1 MNQTSGKQA
10 QNTIKV
16 NGLDV
21 AYRFDGPENGH
32 VILIANSLMSDLSMW
47 DWNVPALADRYRVL
61 RYDKRGHGGS
71 QTTPAPYSNPQ
82 LADDAV
88 ALLDALKIDKV
99 HFIGLSMGGMIG
111 QQLGARYPERVYSL
125 SLCDTASEMPPRNLW
140 EERFEIARKDGIPGL
155 VDGTIKRWFTAPFIE
170 RAPQDIAKVRQMILG
185 TGVEGYIGCASAVR
199 DMAQTTMLLKIKAP
213 TLILTGRQDPA
224 CTVDQA
230 IVLNRMIDGSKMVIL
245 EEAAHLSNIEQPEA
259 FNRTVRAFIDTVDN
273 TL

>member
-1 MNQTSGKQA
+1 MNQTSSKQV

-16 NGLDV
+16 NGLEV
-21 AYRFDGPENGH
+21 AYRFDGPEDGH
-32 VILIANSLMSDLSMW
+32 VILMANSLMSDSSMW

-71 QTTPAPYSNPQ
+71 QTTPGSYSIAQ

-111 QQLGARYPERVYSL
+111 QQLGARYPERVHSL

-185 TGVEGYIGCASAVR
+185 TELEGYIGCASAVR

-245 EEAAHLSNIEQPEA
+245 EEAAHLSNIEQPEV
-259 FNRTVRAFIDTVDN
+259 FNRTVREFIDTVDN
-273 TL
+273 TI